1 LLEALL
7 DQEATL
13 ADATPWNLAGFRQ
26 SDLGLDDNSML
37 QVEYS
42 SGLQTR
48 DERCCR
54 TIAASNSLVERWPL
68 AFESPTE

>member
-1 LLEALL
+1 VDVSLLEALL

-37 QVEYS
+37 QVE
-42 SGLQTR
+42 
-48 DERCCR
+48 
-54 TIAASNSLVERWPL
+54 
-68 AFESPTE
+68 